1 MIEKLMI
8 DLSDNFC
15 VEIEWEILFKD
26 TPSRCL
32 CLGKASIW
40 LYLQDQRICIECKSL
55 LQLLLPFCTAVITEW
70 VTLKGQ
76 NLLFC
81 FLWISIFSARGVRD
95 PVCQQIEVGAGMGWS
110 TTIICTK
117 RLLICWA
124 ANLPLQL
131 QKSLGLEEQRTIF
144 QEFRQVTPYGCG
156 SHIHVCVYKYE
167 YT

>member
-1 MIEKLMI
+1 MI
-8 DLSDNFC
+8 DLSDNFW
-15 VEIEWEILFKD
+15 VELEWEILFKD

-40 LYLQDQRICIECKSL
+40 LYLQDQCICIECKSL

-117 RLLICWA
+117 RLLSMLGSKFTFA
-124 ANLPLQL
+124 A
-131 QKSLGLEEQRTIF
+131 SEEPR
-144 QEFRQVTPYGCG
+144 FRRAKDHFSGIRAG
-156 SHIHVCVYKYE
+156 NSIWLLISHTCVCV
-167 YT
+167 